1 METENSTND
10 SQNSTKSSKKD
21 LRYYTRFFALFFAVV
36 SLLVML
42 FALLPKDFF
51 SIIKNDPRTM
61 LLLSGA
67 PSIAICLKIFFS
79 LQPKDE
85 KKSSGKNFLDIDKE
99 QLSEFTNAMAK
110 FMPVDRDD
118 NVKLLKE
125 IADESL
131 SEKITELKSFQK
143 YFNAIRFTLMEQI
156 KNSDKKA
163 SMLLDKGTIYARNGI
178 IFYICCII
186 ILQIITWDKDI
197 KTNHVYGM
205 VSCSL
210 VFIFI
215 EFLSAWFLKQY
226 RQYVDTSTYI
236 IKIKS
241 ILERYMLA
249 YLVIQDSQKDDPDY
263 SDVISMLKE
272 DIKWPETYLTK
283 NPDVSFAKECME
295 TATQLIRS
303 IKPETKKD

>member
-1 METENSTND
+1 METENKTDD
-10 SQNSTKSSKKD
+10 SQDSTKSSKID
-21 LRYYTRFFALFFAVV
+21 LRYYVRLIALLLAVLSILTAVSKLIPKDFLDVLEKDQDYRIILTCIAISVV
-36 SLLVML
+36 SLRFFVYLR
-42 FALLPKDFF
+42 PK
-51 SIIKNDPRTM
+51 N
-61 LLLSGA
+61 
-67 PSIAICLKIFFS
+67 
-79 LQPKDE
+79 E
-85 KKSSGKNFLDIDKE
+85 KSSDKSFLDIDKE

-110 FMPVDRDD
+110 IIPVDRDD

-197 KTNHVYGM
+197 KTNHIYGM

>member
-1 METENSTND
+1 
-10 SQNSTKSSKKD
+10 
-21 LRYYTRFFALFFAVV
+21 
-36 SLLVML
+36 
-42 FALLPKDFF
+42 
-51 SIIKNDPRTM
+51 
-61 LLLSGA
+61 
-67 PSIAICLKIFFS
+67 
-79 LQPKDE
+79 
-85 KKSSGKNFLDIDKE
+85 
-99 QLSEFTNAMAK
+99 
-110 FMPVDRDD
+110 
-118 NVKLLKE
+118 
-125 IADESL
+125 
-131 SEKITELKSFQK
+131 
-143 YFNAIRFTLMEQI
+143 
-156 KNSDKKA
+156 
-163 SMLLDKGTIYARNGI
+163 
-178 IFYICCII
+178 
-186 ILQIITWDKDI
+186 
-197 KTNHVYGM
+197 M